1 MMDTGCQAIILHKVS
16 KNISYLE
23 SFSRTYDPNLLF
35 SHIMLQKIPRAKAQG
50 TMNIPL

>member
-1 MMDTGCQAIILHKVS
+1 MMDTDCQAIKLHKVS

-23 SFSRTYDPNLLF
+23 SNSHTYGFNLTF
-35 SHIMLQKIPRAKAQG
+35 PHILLQKIPRAEAQG